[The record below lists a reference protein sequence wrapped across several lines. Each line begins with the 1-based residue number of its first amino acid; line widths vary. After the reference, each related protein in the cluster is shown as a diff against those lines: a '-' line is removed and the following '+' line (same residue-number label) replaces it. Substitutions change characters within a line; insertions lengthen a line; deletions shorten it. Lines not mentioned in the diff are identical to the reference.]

1 VRPVAVAV
9 GFLASA
15 AAFAQIPTIQLHL
28 DLTGSLR
35 IQQTSTSL
43 FQFYDVMG
51 RPSTVSLSFYTNQ
64 GFRVY
69 AAEKLQPLP
78 GDNSSD
84 PFDEYYVE
92 DEGIWRVGKQ
102 YLPFGSGH
110 ILHESALAVRGDTS
124 LILENVPISIAL
136 CNAGNGYESG
146 VTGRIGSTIGASV
159 AWGRHFGIAATSL
172 NDIRKP
178 EDAPGQGRGW
188 KQAFGLDATR
198 RLQNWTVRAEA
209 ISLQGAEIPAD
220 FNRYVFELS
229 GTLSPLKREA
239 TTIAMTRQ
247 TPDHRNFYRVQ
258 GSYEIVKHVTFEPM
272 IRFRDG
278 TLFDLT
284 AQIRIKF

>member
-1 VRPVAVAV
+1 MKPFAVALGLV
-9 GFLASA
+9 ASA
-15 AAFAQIPTIQLHL
+15 AAFCQVPTVQLHL

-51 RPSTVSLSFYTNQ
+51 RPSIVSLSFFTQQ

-78 GDNSSD
+78 GDSSND

-110 ILHESALAVRGDTS
+110 MLHESALAVRGDTS
-124 LILENVPISIAL
+124 LILENVPIAIAF
-136 CNAGNGYESG
+136 CNGGNGYESG
-146 VTGRIGSTIGASV
+146 FTGRIGSVIGASL
-159 AWGRHFGIAATSL
+159 AWGRHFGIAATSFD
-172 NDIRKP
+172 DIRKP
-178 EDAPGQGRGW
+178 EDAPGQSRGW
-188 KQAFGLDATR
+188 KEAFGLDASR
-198 RLQNWTVRAEA
+198 RLQHWTVRAEA
-209 ISLQGAEIPAD
+209 ISLQGAETPAD
-220 FNRYVFELS
+220 FNRYVFDVSAALNPVKGE
-229 GTLSPLKREA
+229 
-239 TTIAMTRQ
+239 TTTFGWSRQ
-247 TPDHRNFYRVQ
+247 TPDRHDFYRIQ
-258 GSYEIVKHVTFEPM
+258 GAYEIVKHVTFEPM

-284 AQIRIKF
+284 AQVRIKF